1 MRTKEELLEL
11 DKDHY
16 WGNMRVQEHTL
27 EVLID
32 IRDILYSRENKSAVF
47 TTTPTY
53 EYETCGR

>member
-11 DKDHY
+11 DKDY
-16 WGNMRVQEHTL
+16 YLRNIEIQEHTL

-32 IRDILYSRENKSAVF
+32 IRDILYSRENKSAGF

-53 EYETCGR
+53 GYETCAG